1 MEIQFTRTRE
11 DVHALID
18 HMYRGKGPTRKRL
31 MTIVAV
37 RPIESALALLLGV
50 VLGSI
55 LLGSD
60 ASVWALIGV
69 GLLLAVVWAVFYF
82 VVQLFSISNWVNRDT
97 KAALS
102 VGHNRNT
109 LGPIR
114 VVSDADGIRWSSSFG
129 SSSIVWAGVERV
141 ERGQSAVYVF
151 LNANTAM
158 DIPRRAFH
166 DDASFEEF
174 FAQATEFFQTAQA
187 EYDERAAQAGG

>member
-1 MEIQFTRTRE
+1 MEIQFTRTEE
-11 DVHALID
+11 DFRALVD
-18 HMYRGKGPTRKRL
+18 HMYRGQGPTRKRL
-31 MTIVAV
+31 MTLVTV
-37 RPIESALALLLGV
+37 RSIESALAVLVGV
-50 VLGSI
+50 VLGSA
-55 LLGSD
+55 LLGVG
-60 ASVWALIGV
+60 ASIWVVVGV
-69 GLLLAVVWAVFYF
+69 GLLLGLGWAAFYL
-82 VVQLFSISNWVNRDT
+82 VVQLLSVSNWVNRDV

-158 DIPRRAFH
+158 ETPRRAFA
-166 DDASFEEF
+166 DDATFEEF
-174 FAQATEFFQTAQA
+174 FAQATEYFQTAQA
-187 EYDERAAQAGG
+187 EYDERVAQGGG